1 MLNVDLKI
9 IFKALSEKLKK
20 VLPDLISSQQ
30 TAYVQNRHICESR
43 RLISDIIE
51 ITKIKKIKIFFLVT
65 MDIETAFD
73 SLDHHFLISSLEKYG
88 FGKNFLSWVKVLLKN
103 QESCVLNGG
112 TTTKY
117 FLFGRGARQGD
128 PVSAYLFILT
138 LEILFHLIR
147 LKPEIKGLAI
157 FDNCHLYFV
166 YADDTT
172 FFLQD
177 TISIKH
183 MVGSF
188 RLFLYFS
195 ELKSNF
201 KKFEI
206 AVIGSLKGVQ
216 VAAYGLH
223 CIDLN
228 NDALKILGT
237 HFPNNEK
244 LKEKRT

>member
-1 MLNVDLKI
+1 
-9 IFKALSEKLKK
+9 
-20 VLPDLISSQQ
+20 
-30 TAYVQNRHICESR
+30 
-43 RLISDIIE
+43 
-51 ITKIKKIKIFFLVT
+51 
-65 MDIETAFD
+65 
-73 SLDHHFLISSLEKYG
+73 
-88 FGKNFLSWVKVLLKN
+88 
-103 QESCVLNGG
+103 
-112 TTTKY
+112 
-117 FLFGRGARQGD
+117 
-128 PVSAYLFILT
+128 
-138 LEILFHLIR
+138 
-147 LKPEIKGLAI
+147 
-157 FDNCHLYFV
+157 
-166 YADDTT
+166 
-172 FFLQD
+172 
-177 TISIKH
+177 

-244 LKEKRT
+244 LKEERKDLNRYPTGIENMKKEKPYTRRENCYF

>member
-1 MLNVDLKI
+1 
-9 IFKALSEKLKK
+9 
-20 VLPDLISSQQ
+20 
-30 TAYVQNRHICESR
+30 
-43 RLISDIIE
+43 
-51 ITKIKKIKIFFLVT
+51 

-88 FGKNFLSWVKVLLKN
+88 FGKNFLSWVKILLKN

-117 FLFGRGARQGD
+117 FLLGRGAHQGD

-138 LEILFHLIR
+138 LEILFHLMR
-147 LKPEIKGLAI
+147 LKPEIKGLAV
-157 FDNCHLYFV
+157 FDNCYLYFV

-172 FFLQD
+172 IFLQD

-188 RLFLYFS
+188 CLFSYFS
-195 ELKSNF
+195 GLKPNF

-216 VAAYGLH
+216 VAAYGLR

-244 LKEKRT
+244 LKEEKKDLNRYPTGIENMEKEKPYTRRENCYF